1 MLLILSH
8 AACEHIVYLCNER
21 AWRDTGLLAPLESE
35 DMRLKFIAATFER
48 ADPLMFEL
56 TRVQLR
62 ALDMLLT
69 DSDPREG
76 KTPDGVPIMT
86 LVETIWAALIGE
98 PDDAGHEDRDPH
110 LVPDAGDGATV
121 GQS

>member
-76 KTPDGVPIMT
+76 KLPDGTSILA
-86 LVETIWAALIGE
+86 LVETVWKLLIGE
-98 PDDAGHEDRDPH
+98 SDGRDHDHDYDLVSDADNGT
-110 LVPDAGDGATV
+110 TV
-121 GQS
+121 G